1 MESLATTI
9 GQQVGARVTI
19 ISLDGTVLGDTWE
32 DPSTLE
38 NHSTRP
44 EVIQALANG
53 IGVSTRYSTT
63 LKENMM
69 YAAVKVSVD
78 GQAVGVARVALPLTQ
93 VDAVAGSATRNIVIS
108 LVSIALLILLSTLFI
123 TRRITSPLGQI
134 MRATEGIAAGNL
146 EQSISIRT
154 NDELGRLGQAFNKMA
169 SQLASTTALASAEKS
184 RLEVVLAN
192 LADGIIM
199 TNADGKIVLANPEA
213 AHLFGFES
221 ELSKGFSVIETVHD
235 HEIFALYKKCLASM
249 REEATQID
257 HNKKFLRVIAAPLP
271 SERPGGAI
279 LLFQDLSQLYN
290 LQTMRQEFVANISHE
305 LRTPLAG
312 IKAMVE
318 TLQDGALEDKAIAS
332 DFLGRVDDEVDKLT
346 QMVNELMELSRIE
359 SGSVKLDLEQTD
371 VNILLKDAAKRFMP
385 QAERQNLTISST
397 LNPELPFIEA
407 DGKRLMAVFNNV
419 LHNAIKFTPAGGKI
433 TVTSSFTPEDIVVDI
448 ADTGVGISPDDLP
461 HVFERFF
468 KADKSRTQGG
478 TGLGLAIAKH
488 IVQAH
493 GGTISVKSELGKG
506 SIFTINLPINP

>member
-1 MESLATTI
+1 
-9 GQQVGARVTI
+9 
-19 ISLDGTVLGDTWE
+19 
-32 DPSTLE
+32 
-38 NHSTRP
+38 
-44 EVIQALANG
+44 
-53 IGVSTRYSTT
+53 
-63 LKENMM
+63 
-69 YAAVKVSVD
+69 
-78 GQAVGVARVALPLTQ
+78 
-93 VDAVAGSATRNIVIS
+93 
-108 LVSIALLILLSTLFI
+108 
-123 TRRITSPLGQI
+123 

-154 NDELGRLGQAFNKMA
+154 DDELGRLGQAFNKMA
-169 SQLASTTALASAEKS
+169 SQLASTTSLATAEKS

-213 AHLFGFES
+213 GHLFGFES
-221 ELSKGFSVIETVHD
+221 ESSRGFSVIETVHD
-235 HEIFALYKKCLASM
+235 HEVFALYKKCLASM
-249 REEATQID
+249 REETTQID

-271 SERPGGAI
+271 SERPRGAI

-318 TLQDGALEDKAIAS
+318 TLQDGALDDKAIAS
-332 DFLGRVDDEVDKLT
+332 DFLGRVNDEVDKLT

-359 SGSVKLDLEQTD
+359 SGSARLDLEQTD
-371 VNILLKDAAKRFMP
+371 VNILLKDAAKR
-385 QAERQNLTISST
+385 
-397 LNPELPFIEA
+397 
-407 DGKRLMAVFNNV
+407 
-419 LHNAIKFTPAGGKI
+419 
-433 TVTSSFTPEDIVVDI
+433 FTPEDIVVDI

>member
-1 MESLATTI
+1 
-9 GQQVGARVTI
+9 
-19 ISLDGTVLGDTWE
+19 
-32 DPSTLE
+32 
-38 NHSTRP
+38 
-44 EVIQALANG
+44 
-53 IGVSTRYSTT
+53 
-63 LKENMM
+63 
-69 YAAVKVSVD
+69 
-78 GQAVGVARVALPLTQ
+78 
-93 VDAVAGSATRNIVIS
+93 
-108 LVSIALLILLSTLFI
+108 
-123 TRRITSPLGQI
+123 

-154 NDELGRLGQAFNKMA
+154 DDELGRLGQAFNKMA
-169 SQLASTTALASAEKS
+169 SQLASTTSLATAEKS

-213 AHLFGFES
+213 GHLFGFES
-221 ELSKGFSVIETVHD
+221 ESSRGFSVIETVHD
-235 HEIFALYKKCLASM
+235 HEVFALYKKCLASM
-249 REEATQID
+249 REETTQID

-271 SERPGGAI
+271 SERPRGAI

-318 TLQDGALEDKAIAS
+318 TLQDGALDDKAIAS
-332 DFLGRVDDEVDKLT
+332 DFLGRVNDEVDKLT

-359 SGSVKLDLEQTD
+359 SGSARLDLEQTD